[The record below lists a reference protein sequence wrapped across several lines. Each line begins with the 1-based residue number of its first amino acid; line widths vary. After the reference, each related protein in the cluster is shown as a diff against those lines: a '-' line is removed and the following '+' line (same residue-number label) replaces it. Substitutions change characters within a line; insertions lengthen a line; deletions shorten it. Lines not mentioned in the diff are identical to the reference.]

1 MLGWVIAC
9 RDECAQVLLD
19 KLENA
24 FGPLARCRAINFR
37 RGMSSNMLSR
47 MMCDALHDT
56 DAGEGVIFLTDKSGE
71 APYRT
76 ASLMSHKHSHC
87 EVISGISYELLAIW
101 PTPPIGTRCRRY
113 CSAATPSSPWT
124 LITSAVCGT
133 SSRKIRRSCCC
144 TTFMPAERDFCYN
157 QRILFCR
164 LR

>member
-56 DAGEGVIFLTDKSGE
+56 DVGEGVIFLTDKSGE

-87 EVISGISYELLAIW
+87 EVISGISYELLAQMLPLRESLSSEAFRNAIVALDADNVSSLW
-101 PTPPIGTRCRRY
+101 HQQQKNPPFVLLHDLY
-113 CSAATPSSPWT
+113 AS
-124 LITSAVCGT
+124 
-133 SSRKIRRSCCC
+133 
-144 TTFMPAERDFCYN
+144 
-157 QRILFCR
+157 
-164 LR
+164 